1 MSVPTMREMESPSAV
16 VCLCLS
22 HLGRQR
28 GDAAAWGALQPL
40 LLALLT
46 PQPSSQRGSRGIPLA
61 EQQRHPLGRAAEH
74 HSRQLCR
81 VLHTQD
87 WWCNTSHCTGTNCF
101 VSALRIG
108 AQAQSHLFYISLL
121 MNANTG
127 L

>member
-1 MSVPTMREMESPSAV
+1 MIGHVSPHHERDGITISCGVSVLITSGQTAWGCCSLGSPAASAPSPADPSAQ
-16 VCLCLS
+16 LS
-22 HLGRQR
+22 ER
-28 GDAAAWGALQPL
+28 
-40 LLALLT
+40 
-46 PQPSSQRGSRGIPLA
+46 
-61 EQQRHPLGRAAEH
+61 QQRHPLGRAAEH

-81 VLHTQD
+81 ALHTQD